1 MLKDGLRPAAALR
14 AAQVSMLQDKRWQSP
29 HYWAAFTVQGEWK

>member
-1 MLKDGLRPAAALR
+1 
-14 AAQVSMLQDKRWQSP
+14 VSMLQDKRWQSP